1 LEWAKRSSAFDPGFG
16 ESFWFQSDLL
26 LSVRRSLPGAR
37 PKDSERIRMESI
49 KALESIATNSPRY
62 AKAQQLIQA
71 LKAESPPR

>member
-1 LEWAKRSSAFDPGFG
+1 
-16 ESFWFQSDLL
+16 
-26 LSVRRSLPGAR
+26 
-37 PKDSERIRMESI
+37 MESI